1 MEKFGPV
8 NTYSE
13 FDKKYEIDRDYV
25 ALRYSRKDF
34 NDAKWKPTSDY
45 DKPLTTGKKLDDKYK
60 LL

>member
-1 MEKFGPV
+1 MS
-8 NTYSE
+8 TYSD
-13 FDKKYEIDRDYV
+13 FDTKYEIDRDFV

-45 DKPLTTGKKLDDKYK
+45 DKPLSTGKKLDDKYR